1 MKQLL
6 FTILFGFSFY
16 PLCNSQEID
25 SIKLAI
31 QKIEASLEYK
41 TGVINLIEGNAKLTV
56 PDGFRYL
63 DKAQS
68 IYVLT
73 DLWGNPKDS
82 SVLGMIVPSNRGIL
96 DDNGWAFIVSY
107 EDMGYVEDDDAEDI
121 DYNDLLKDMQ
131 KETTD
136 ANVERVNQG
145 FESVQLVGWAS
156 PPHYDASLHTLHWA
170 KELAFGDATPHTL
183 NYNLRILGRK
193 GLYNVNAVAGMPD
206 LPEVQSN
213 IDKIIKC
220 VTYNDGFKY
229 TDFDSKTD
237 NVAAWTIG
245 GLVAGKVL
253 GKVGF
258 FALIAKFWK
267 IIFIALAAG
276 FGSFMKF
283 FKKDQRDETPADVAN
298 PDNQPESPTDQEA

>member
-1 MKQLL
+1 MKQLF
-6 FTILFGFSFY
+6 FTILFAISIYHISLG
-16 PLCNSQEID
+16 QEVD
-25 SIKLAI
+25 SMKLAI

-41 TGVINLIEGNAKLTV
+41 TGVINLSEGNAKLTV
-56 PDGFRYL
+56 PEGFRYL

-82 SVLGMIVPSNRGIL
+82 TVLGMIVPTNRGVL
-96 DDNGWAFIVSY
+96 DDNGWAFIISY
-107 EDMGYVEDDDAEDI
+107 EDMGYVEDDDAENI
-121 DYNDLLKDMQ
+121 DYEDLLKEMQ
-131 KETTD
+131 KETSA
-136 ANVERVNQG
+136 ANAERVKQG
-145 FESVQLVGWAS
+145 YESVQLVGWAS
-156 PPHYDASLHTLHWA
+156 APHYDASLHTLHWA
-170 KELAFGDATPHTL
+170 KELAFGDVTPHTL

-193 GLYNVNAVAGMPD
+193 GLFNVNAVAGMPD
-206 LPEVQSN
+206 LVEVQSN

-220 VTYNDGFKY
+220 VRFDAGFKY

-267 IIFIALAAG
+267 IIAVVIAAG

-283 FKKDQRDETPADVAN
+283 FKKDHKDEPIEKMATHDDQSEPT
-298 PDNQPESPTDQEA
+298 TDQGA